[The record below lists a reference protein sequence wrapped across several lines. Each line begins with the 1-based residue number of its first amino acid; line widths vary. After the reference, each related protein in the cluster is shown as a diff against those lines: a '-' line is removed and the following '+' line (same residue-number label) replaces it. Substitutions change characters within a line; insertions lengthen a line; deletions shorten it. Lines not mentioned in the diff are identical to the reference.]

1 MSQSPIN
8 YPIDNGKQVVSQGGI
23 KILFYFYKGELT
35 LDKKINTDVCY
46 IGLDGDTI
54 LKEFLALKKILLCK
68 RTWTVPSL
76 LMAVTSAPTVVLA
89 RGQT

>member
-1 MSQSPIN
+1 M
-8 YPIDNGKQVVSQGGI
+8 
-23 KILFYFYKGELT
+23 FYFYKGELT

-76 LMAVTSAPTVVLA
+76 LMAVSPAPTVVLA
-89 RGQT
+89 CGQTSIENDGKKMEKLEKYKNVSYEKLH